1 MQIRQIHQH
10 DFAQVDQLIER
21 HLKIVNMVMVMNQS

>member
-10 DFAQVDQLIER
+10 DFAVDQLIRTAFENSE
-21 HLKIVNMVMVMNQS
+21 HGYGNESE

>member
-10 DFAQVDQLIER
+10 DFAQVDQLIRTAFE
-21 HLKIVNMVMVMNQS
+21 IVNMVMVMNQN

>member
-10 DFAQVDQLIER
+10 DFAQVDQLIRTAFE
-21 HLKIVNMVMVMNQS
+21 NS